1 MNIEEYRE
9 YCLSIKGA
17 TESFPFG
24 ENTLVYKIMDKM
36 FTFAPVNPT
45 DGRVWADSKCDSTK
59 STELIELY
67 NGIAFGPFS
76 DKKHWITI
84 YLESDVPDSLIKELI
99 NHSIEEVIKNLPK
112 KKQQEYRSTLGIK
125 DEN

>member
-36 FTFAPVNPT
+36 FTFAP
-45 DGRVWADSKCDSTK
+45 RSYEK
-59 STELIELY
+59 SV
-67 NGIAFGPFS
+67 
-76 DKKHWITI
+76 I
-84 YLESDVPDSLIKELI
+84 YWK
-99 NHSIEEVIKNLPK
+99 
-112 KKQQEYRSTLGIK
+112 
-125 DEN
+125 

>member
-36 FTFAPVNPT
+36 FTFAPLNPKE
-45 DGRVWADSKCDSTK
+45 GRFWADTKCDPTK
-59 STELIELY
+59 STELMAL
-67 NGIAFGPFS
+67 
-76 DKKHWITI
+76 
-84 YLESDVPDSLIKELI
+84 
-99 NHSIEEVIKNLPK
+99 HSVRFPTRNTGLPSIWRAM
-112 KKQQEYRSTLGIK
+112 YRIV
-125 DEN
+125 

>member
-36 FTFAPVNPT
+36 FTFAPLKM
-45 DGRVWADSKCDSTK
+45 DD
-59 STELIELY
+59 
-67 NGIAFGPFS
+67 FGQTQNVTPPS
-76 DKKHWITI
+76 RQ
-84 YLESDVPDSLIKELI
+84 
-99 NHSIEEVIKNLPK
+99 N
-112 KKQQEYRSTLGIK
+112 
-125 DEN
+125 

>member
-36 FTFAPVNPT
+36 FTFAPLNPK
-45 DGRVWADSKCDSTK
+45 DGRFWADTNVTPPSRQ
-59 STELIELY
+59 
-67 NGIAFGPFS
+67 N
-76 DKKHWITI
+76 
-84 YLESDVPDSLIKELI
+84 
-99 NHSIEEVIKNLPK
+99 
-112 KKQQEYRSTLGIK
+112 
-125 DEN
+125 

>member
-36 FTFAPVNPT
+36 FTFAPLNPK
-45 DGRVWADSKCDSTK
+45 DGRIWATQNVNSTK
-59 STELIELY
+59 SDRTDGAI
-67 NGIAFGPFS
+67 
-76 DKKHWITI
+76 
-84 YLESDVPDSLIKELI
+84 
-99 NHSIEEVIKNLPK
+99 
-112 KKQQEYRSTLGIK
+112 
-125 DEN
+125 